1 MVRIA
6 ICDDVSEQ
14 VAVIRKAAENYFAKH
29 KEPVEFTEYTN
40 AFVFLGDLE
49 LKDRFDIVLL
59 DICMPGILGTEV
71 AAEMRR
77 NNSKAEIIF
86 LTTSDEFAVQ
96 AFAVKAAHYLLKPFT
111 QEEFDDAMERT
122 MELIVQNHS
131 GKIIFRLVG
140 TGIQVEEINNIL
152 YAESKGHILLVY
164 LKDGTYLQTRLTLSR
179 FLSMVN
185 NYSPGQF
192 VSPGKGYIVNQL
204 AIHVIKS
211 DCIEIHGQY
220 IPLAKRKFRE
230 FQENYFKYIFARS

>member
-1 MVRIA
+1 MIRIA

-14 VAVIRKAAENYFAKH
+14 VAVIRKAAEYYFAKH

-49 LKDRFDIVLL
+49 LKGCFDIVLL
-59 DICMPGILGTEV
+59 DVCMPGILGTDV

-86 LTTSDEFAVQ
+86 LTASDEFAVQ

-111 QEEFDDAMERT
+111 QDDFDDAMERT
-122 MELIVQNHS
+122 MERLVQHHS
-131 GKIIFRLVG
+131 RKLVFRLVG
-140 TGIQVEEINNIL
+140 TGIQVEEINDIL

-164 LKDGTYLQTRLTLSR
+164 LKDGTYFQTRLTLGR
-179 FLSMVN
+179 FLEMVN

-192 VSPGKGYIVNQL
+192 ASPGKGYIVNLL

-211 DCIEIHGQY
+211 DCIEVQGKY
-220 IPLAKRKFRE
+220 IPLAKGKFRE
-230 FQENYFKYIFARS
+230 FQENYFKYIFAK